1 MKHGETIEA
10 DEKDP
15 NWVSTDDA
23 ARLCRL
29 TRRVFLQRWGSGDI
43 DCPRYSVAGERG
55 YWWDPTELEVETA
68 VAGEVIDAPT
78 AALLAQAY
86 AHNETLFGQYK
97 TQVGE
102 LLEHYRTIN
111 ASLNSR
117 CSSLESAHAE
127 LIAAREAA
135 LNDATARQIAQQEAE
150 AQQKRKD
157 EALNKLLEVGP
168 GFLSNW
174 LTRNEAVSFI
184 DSISAE
190 QLEILIQLADASDG
204 FLTPSQKAMIVKFRD
219 MKDAASKKK
228 GKQDESESKRNSQ
241 CDTDS
246 SPSSGGV

>member
-29 TRRVFLQRWGSGDI
+29 TRRVFLQRWGAGDI

-157 EALNKLLEVGP
+157 EALSKLLEVGP

-190 QLEILIQLADASDG
+190 QLEVLIQLANASDD
-204 FLTPSQKAMIVKFRD
+204 FLTPAQKTMIIKFRD
-219 MKDAASKKK
+219 MKDASKQK
-228 GKQDESESKRNSQ
+228 GKQHEPKNEHSNQRDA
-241 CDTDS
+241 D
-246 SPSSGGV
+246 PSSSSSGV